1 MKPLIQKGVIAV
13 KRKILTAVRL
23 SSIAVVLFALMGLDC
38 LCDDTVGER
47 VFKWQ
52 QPPNRDAY
60 GTTSQYGIDLY
71 GYDYAT
77 ENADDFYCET
87 GKTIKEVEWWGVH
100 CVEQEGEMLPVYFYN
115 EFIDPLYCDYC
126 GCPFIIRFYYDNG
139 SDPPDSLPVGDH
151 IAEYVVYPSVTQEF
165 GPTPPSSTKIEFKYT
180 AALDPPFDQQINTI
194 YWISI
199 TLDCDDNYIGPEE
212 GYNGHPQWFWQFTS
226 DQWND
231 YPAQLSH
238 YWYEDYEWHSL
249 FKEHEIRYDMAF
261 SLVED
266 TGGLPTK

>member
-1 MKPLIQKGVIAV
+1 M
-13 KRKILTAVRL
+13 KRKIFTAVKL

-38 LCDDTVGER
+38 LCDDTVGEK
-47 VFKWQ
+47 VLKWQ
-52 QPPNRDAY
+52 QPPNPDAY
-60 GTTSQYGIDLY
+60 GTTSQYGKNLDWS
-71 GYDYAT
+71 DYAT
-77 ENADDFYCET
+77 ENADDFRCET

-100 CVEQEGEMLPVYFYN
+100 CTEQEGDMLPVYFYN

-126 GCPFIIRFYYDNG
+126 GCPFIIRFYNDNG
-139 SDPPDSLPVGDH
+139 ADPPDSLPEGQD
-151 IAEYVVYPSVTQEF
+151 IAKYVVYPYVTQVS

-226 DQWND
+226 DQWHD

-238 YWYEDYEWHSL
+238 CWYEDYEWHSL